1 MPITIARVA
10 KPNAAREEEEAEPVY
25 AGGVIALVPAGGVVP
40 STGVLAPPAGE
51 VESAGTGTAPVP
63 VGMVEAMQAGPGHL
77 TVVVVG

>member
-1 MPITIARVA
+1 M
-10 KPNAAREEEEAEPVY
+10 Y

>member
-1 MPITIARVA
+1 M
-10 KPNAAREEEEAEPVY
+10 Y

-51 VESAGTGTAPVP
+51 EVESAGIGTAPVP